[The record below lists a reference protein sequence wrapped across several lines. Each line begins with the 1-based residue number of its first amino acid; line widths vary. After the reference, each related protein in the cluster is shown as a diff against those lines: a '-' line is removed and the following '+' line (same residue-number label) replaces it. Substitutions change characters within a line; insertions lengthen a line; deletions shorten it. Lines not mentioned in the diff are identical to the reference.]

1 MGILETVFRRPRE
14 KKQIQGFFKT
24 LTAYTPVFT
33 TWEGGIYESELC
45 RSAIHAFASHA
56 SKLQP
61 VMVGSAKKSLEKA
74 LKLQPNPFMS
84 TSQFLYRVATILSV
98 NNTAFIVPVEDDF
111 GGITGYYPV
120 IPARCEVVECG
131 QEPWLRYHFS
141 NGQTAAIEM
150 ERVGILTSFQYKD
163 ELFGES
169 NAALIPTMQLIHT
182 QNEGIREG
190 IKNSATFRF
199 MAQSGNFAKAEDLK
213 KEQQRFTEANFG
225 SENSGGMLLF
235 PNTYTGIQQIKS
247 EPFIVNAEQMATIQ
261 QNVFDYFG
269 CNQDILQNKAIG
281 DAWSA
286 YYEGK
291 IEPFAVQL
299 SQALTRMTYTSRE
312 IGSGNEIFFSA
323 NRLQYMTNR
332 DKLDVSVGM
341 LDRGLMNRNEVRE
354 IWNLPPIPAGDQYL
368 IRGEYYKA
376 SEKTGNGG
384 NGEND

>member
-1 MGILETVFRRPRE
+1 
-14 KKQIQGFFKT
+14 
-24 LTAYTPVFT
+24 
-33 TWEGGIYESELC
+33 
-45 RSAIHAFASHA
+45 
-56 SKLQP
+56 
-61 VMVGSAKKSLEKA
+61 
-74 LKLQPNPFMS
+74 
-84 TSQFLYRVATILSV
+84 
-98 NNTAFIVPVEDDF
+98 
-111 GGITGYYPV
+111 
-120 IPARCEVVECG
+120 
-131 QEPWLRYHFS
+131 
-141 NGQTAAIEM
+141 
-150 ERVGILTSFQYKD
+150 
-163 ELFGES
+163 
-169 NAALIPTMQLIHT
+169 
-182 QNEGIREG
+182 
-190 IKNSATFRF
+190 

-213 KEQQRFTEANFG
+213 KEQQRFTEENFG